1 MKFLKHLKD
10 NWFRYGFE
18 SLAIV
23 VGILA
28 AFALES
34 WNDQRKTRLAA
45 DVYSQKIISDI
56 VADTININ
64 RLIDYCMIMQESI
77 DAYFQLFDQGN
88 TPLTDLIDSAE
99 NVNRSLFRYLPIN
112 HTFLDMQS
120 SGNTVLLNDEQRI
133 SLMELSNNQ
142 EFLQII
148 IEKVIDDIKKEDFER
163 NKYLDFDR
171 SPDDF
176 FESISVQQDIS
187 SKAQGLNHQHNLLT
201 KNHELAYHMINKGT
215 SIKEKSNRCL
225 ELLSDP

>member
-64 RLIDYCMIMQESI
+64 RLIDNCMIMQESI

-88 TPLTDLIDSAE
+88 IPLSDLIDSAE
-99 NVNRSLFRYLPIN
+99 NVNNSLFRYLPIN

-148 IEKVIDDIKKEDFER
+148 IEKVIDDIKREEFER
-163 NKYLDFDR
+163 NKYLDFDQ
-171 SPDDF
+171 SPGDF
-176 FESISVQQDIS
+176 FETISVQQDIS
-187 SKAQGLNHQHNLLT
+187 SKAQGLKHQHNLLT
-201 KNHELAYHMINKGT
+201 KNHYLAYQMISNGA
-215 SIKEKSNRCL
+215 SIKEKSKRCL

>member
-34 WNDQRKTRLAA
+34 WNDQRKTRIAA
-45 DVYSQKIISDI
+45 DVYAQKIISDI
-56 VADTININ
+56 VADTIKIN
-64 RLIDYCMIMQESI
+64 RLIDNCMIIQESI

-88 TPLTDLIDSAE
+88 TPLSDLIDSAE
-99 NVNRSLFRYLPIN
+99 NISISLFRYLPIN

-148 IEKVIDDIKKEDFER
+148 IDKVIDEIKKEEFER
-163 NKYLDFDR
+163 NKYLDFDQ
-171 SPDDF
+171 SPGDF
-176 FESISVQQDIS
+176 FETISVQQDIS
-187 SKAQGLNHQHNLLT
+187 SKAQGLKHQHNLLT
-201 KNHELAYHMINKGT
+201 KNHELAYQMISKGA
-215 SIKEKSNRCL
+215 SIKEKSKRCL